1 MYDTEE
7 VWLANLVALITMGFT
22 GLVAVLLIIA
32 ALALAGC
39 GMRERVTDTFDDSY
53 CRGQSGRA
61 YKECM
66 DRLAASRHGGT
77 INANISRQ

>member
-1 MYDTEE
+1 MKQI
-7 VWLANLVALITMGFT
+7 ALILL
-22 GLVAVLLIIA
+22 GLT
-32 ALALAGC
+32 LASC

-66 DRLAASRHGGT
+66 DRLAASRRGGT